1 MSKELPFFKFNATEW
16 ITGNIS
22 YESFELQG
30 AFISVCAE
38 YWNRNNCLTIEEAK
52 LRLRNSEIV
61 EKLIQKN
68 YLKTKK
74 NNLVISFLDLERK
87 EITAKRL
94 KLSESG
100 RKGGLSK
107 AKASL
112 KQGSSIKEIDKDK
125 EIDKEVK
132 GRFKRPTIEEIN
144 VFCLEEK
151 LNLDVESFINYYD
164 SNGWK
169 VGKNNMKNWKATA
182 RRWAKPKEQ
191 VEMIYDPLVEAAKRM
206 GYVK

>member
-38 YWNRNNCLTIEEAK
+38 YWNRNNNLTIDEAK
-52 LRLRNSEIV
+52 LRLRHATIV
-61 EKLIQKN
+61 DLLIEKN

-74 NNLVISFLDLERK
+74 NKIVITFLDKERE
-87 EITAKRL
+87 EIESKRL

-100 RKGGLSK
+100 RKGGLSR

-112 KQGSSIKEIDKDK
+112 KQGSSIKEVDKDK
-125 EIDKEVK
+125 EYNIAERKQKFASNLASFVDIYGKQMIRDFYDYWTEHGERDKK
-132 GRFKRPTIEEIN
+132 MRY
-144 VFCLEEK
+144 EK
-151 LNLDVESFINYYD
+151 ETSFNLDARLNRW
-164 SNGWK
+164 N
-169 VGKNNMKNWKATA
+169 KNVQERN
-182 RRWAKPKEQ
+182 KPKFNAPTT
-191 VEMIYDPLVEAAKRM
+191 IID
-206 GYVK
+206 

>member
-38 YWNRNNCLTIEEAK
+38 YWNRNNNLTIDEAK
-52 LRLRNSEIV
+52 LRLRHATIV
-61 EKLIQKN
+61 DLLIEKN

-74 NNLVISFLDLERK
+74 NKIVITFLDKER
-87 EITAKRL
+87 EDIESKRL

-107 AKASL
+107 AKASP
-112 KQGSSIKEIDKDK
+112 KQGSSIKE
-125 EIDKEVK
+125 EDKEVDK
-132 GRFKRPTIEEIN
+132 DIYRSFAHLSISNADI
-144 VFCLEEK
+144 EK
-151 LNLDVESFINYYD
+151 LLDKYSLNEIDDVLDSIENFKGNKKYTSLYLTANKWLSKNKKSTEVEE
-164 SNGWK
+164 
-169 VGKNNMKNWKATA
+169 
-182 RRWAKPKEQ
+182 PKE
-191 VEMIYDPLVEAAKRM
+191 LLLARKL
-206 GYVK
+206 GLC